1 MHTVL
6 LTLITIVG
14 EPVLADTLIT
24 ALHEIGATG
33 HTLTEARGQDSRGIR
48 ASEIPGDNV
57 RIETIVSPAL
67 ADRILALLATTYFPH
82 YAIIAWAT
90 EIHVVRGEKYA

>member
-24 ALHEIGATG
+24 TLHEIGATG

-48 ASEIPGDNV
+48 ASDIPGDNV
-57 RIETIVSPAL
+57 RIETTVSPAR
-67 ADRILALLATTYFPH
+67 ADRILALLATAYFPH
-82 YAIIAWAT
+82 YAIIGWAT